1 MNIKKVH
8 NTERIV
14 NAKALVTLLKG
25 EFILKYPKS
34 IAKLWGTGQ
43 LDITAQPLP
52 KPAPG
57 LSTSL
62 NLSRSAMTKLDL
74 NPSVLSILC
83 GTLLGDGSLKFQK
96 GYANARFQYR
106 HSTRQTDWFM
116 WKTLGPLQEF
126 MGREGIQFQ
135 SPDGYQ
141 RKTEPIAGE
150 CLGKLRVSSL
160 ALPKLTLLQPII
172 GKKNEIVIQRH
183 WLNHMNAYFLMTL
196 WLDDGSLV
204 GRRQGLICLFSTPV
218 KELHVLAN
226 YIKTV
231 WQIDCKVD
239 IIASKN
245 NMPQLTINDEEN
257 LYKLMVII
265 APLIPVKSMLYKVC
279 FYPTDT
285 VLLQRWT
292 AEIKT
297 LVRKEWHEEIDKQ
310 YFYYSVC
317 LQDSKFVPH
326 EEV

>member
-1 MNIKKVH
+1 MNKKKVH
-8 NTERIV
+8 NNERIL
-14 NAKALVTLLKG
+14 NAKALVSLLKS
-25 EFILKYPKS
+25 EFLLKYSKEE
-34 IAKLWGTGQ
+34 
-43 LDITAQPLP
+43 LDITRQLLP

-62 NLSRSAMTKLDL
+62 NLSKSAMTELEV

-83 GTLLGDGSLKFQK
+83 GTLLGDGSLKLQK
-96 GYANARFQYR
+96 GYKNSRFQYR
-106 HSTRQTDWFM
+106 HSTRQTEWFM
-116 WKTLGPLQEF
+116 WKTLGPLKEF
-126 MGREGIQFQ
+126 MGPEGIQFQ

-141 RKTEPIAGE
+141 RKTERIPGE

-160 ALPKLTLLQPII
+160 ALPKLTLLQSII
-172 GKKNEIVIQRH
+172 SKNNDIVIERQ
-183 WLNHMNAYFLMTL
+183 WLNHMNAYFLMSL

-204 GRRQGLICLFSTPV
+204 GHRQGIICLNSTPL
-218 KELHVLAN
+218 KELNVLAD

-231 WQIDCKVD
+231 WQIDCQVET
-239 IIASKN
+239 IPSKK
-245 NMPQLTINDEEN
+245 NMPQLKINDQEN

-317 LQDSKFVPH
+317 EQDSMLVPY